1 MGNYH
6 VCVYAICK
14 NEAKFA
20 RRWMDSMSEAD
31 HIVVLDTGSTDGTPQ
46 LLRSLGATGKLA
58 GFRCTVYMIERI
70 QENPEQLQL
79 ITKRLYRETGKKFGV
94 SAASVERNLRTLI
107 HFCWS
112 RTDHS
117 FLAHIAGTDL
127 RTPPTNSEFLDML
140 ASYLREMGG

>member
-1 MGNYH
+1 MGNYR

-20 RRWMDSMSEAD
+20 RRWMASMSEAD
-31 HIVVLDTGSTDGTPQ
+31 DIVVLDTGSTDGTPQ